1 MHWSFGP
8 DEVRESIRMVES
20 EHLDIRT
27 LTMGISLLDVP
38 SKGTSAVAEHVYNK
52 VVRLGKRLPAMAR
65 EVSQTF
71 GVPIVNTRI
80 AVTPISLITE
90 GAPEASYVQVAQAMD
105 RAAKDIGIDYVAG
118 YSALVQKGMTPGDA
132 RLIYSLPEAL
142 ASTKRTCCS
151 LNVATSKAGINME
164 AVRLVGQMV
173 KRTAE
178 ATADTAGSGCA
189 RFVVFS
195 NAVEDN
201 PFIAGAM
208 HGIGEPECV
217 INVGVS
223 GPGVVLRAIQRA
235 RETEERFD
243 FTSLAETIKRMSFKI
258 TRAGELLGREVVK
271 RMGPPVRF
279 GVVDLSLAPTPA
291 KGDSVAEILEAMGIE
306 RAGAPGT
313 TAALALLTDAVKKGG
328 LMASSSVGGM
338 SGAFI
343 PVSEDAGMVRAVREG
358 AMCIEKLEALTSV
371 CSVGLD
377 MVAIPG
383 DTSASTISGIIA
395 DEMAIGVMNNKT
407 TGARLIPVP
416 GKAAGESVDLG
427 GLLGELIVM
436 DVRQLDVSGF
446 IGLGGRIP
454 APLQSLRN

>member
-1 MHWSFGP
+1 MRWSFGP
-8 DEVRESIRMVES
+8 NEVQESIRMVES
-20 EHLDIRT
+20 EHFDIRT

-38 SKGTSAVAEHVYNK
+38 SKSASAVADHVYEK
-52 VVRLGKRLPAMAR
+52 VVRLGSRLPATAR
-65 EVSQTF
+65 EVSSTF

-80 AVTPISLITE
+80 SVTPISLIAE
-90 GAPEASYVQVAQAMD
+90 GMSEQAYVQVAQAMD
-105 RAAKDIGIDYVAG
+105 RAAKEIGVDYIAG
-118 YSALVQKGMTPGDA
+118 FSALVHKGMTPGDT

-142 ASTKRTCCS
+142 AGTRRTCAS
-151 LNVATSKAGINME
+151 LNVASTRTGINME
-164 AVRLVGQMV
+164 AVRLTGQMV
-173 KRTAE
+173 KRIAE

-189 RFVVFS
+189 RFVAFA

-208 HGIGEPECV
+208 HGVGEPECV
-217 INVGVS
+217 INVGIS
-223 GPGVVLRAIQRA
+223 GPGVVLHAIQKA
-235 RETEERFD
+235 WEVEKDFD
-243 FTSLAETIKRMSFKI
+243 FTGLAETIKRMSFKI

-271 RMGPPVRF
+271 RLGPPVRF

-291 KGDSVAEILEAMGIE
+291 RGDSVAEILEAMGIE

-358 AMCIEKLEALTSV
+358 AMCIEKLEAMTTV

-383 DTSASTISGIIA
+383 DTSESTIAAIIA

-416 GKAAGESVDLG
+416 GHGAGESVDLG

-436 DVRQLDVSGF
+436 DVRQLDVSRF

>member
-1 MHWSFGP
+1 MRWNFGP
-8 DEVRESIRMVES
+8 DEIRESIRMVES
-20 EHLDIRT
+20 EHFDIRT
-27 LTMGISLLDVP
+27 LTMGISLMDVP
-38 SKGTSAVAEHVYNK
+38 SKTTAAIAEHVYNK
-52 VVRLGKRLPAMAR
+52 VVRLGRRLPLMAK

-80 AVTPISLITE
+80 SVTPISLILE
-90 GAPEASYVQVAQAMD
+90 GADKDAYVQVAQAMD
-105 RAAKDIGIDYVAG
+105 RAAKEIGVDYIAG
-118 YSALVQKGMTPGDA
+118 YSALVHKGMTPGDA

-142 ASTKRTCCS
+142 ASTKRTCAS
-151 LNVATSKAGINME
+151 LNIASTKTGINME
-164 AVRLVGQMV
+164 AVRLIGQIV
-173 KRTAE
+173 KQTAA
-178 ATADTAGSGCA
+178 ATADTFGSGCA
-189 RFVVFS
+189 RFVAFA

-208 HGIGEPECV
+208 HGVGEPEVV
-217 INVGVS
+217 INVGIS
-223 GPGVVLRAIQRA
+223 GPGVVLNAIRRA
-235 RETEERFD
+235 RQMEENFD
-243 FTSLAETIKRMSFKI
+243 FTSLAETIKRISFKI

-271 RMGPPVRF
+271 RLGPPVRF

-291 KGDSVAEILEAMGIE
+291 AGDSVAEILEAMGIE

-358 AMCIEKLEALTSV
+358 VMSIEKLEAMTTV

-383 DTSASTISGIIA
+383 DTPESTISGIIA

-416 GKAAGESVDLG
+416 GKSAGESVDLG

-436 DVRQLDVSGF
+436 DVRQPDVSAF